1 MNVSRLLEFIAE
13 IMKFE
18 AEQNVQK
25 KLNSLNE
32 AVNQVAGNPGD
43 ANQQNE
49 VATRFA
55 NLRSALDAIARKLTP
70 AQMQFLEEI
79 NADWAFAPK
88 MADEIAES
96 MRENAMVPVKVRD
109 LTTEYVNKRNK
120 ILNELR
126 ESQKNL
132 LALGFKASA
141 LEPGESEL
149 GFLIPRD
156 LFQNNL
162 GGLAKQFVA
171 IDRVVR
177 TFAEALDE
185 DTEVIVD
192 EISTTDPLVFVYAGY
207 RVVKAVGGAIEF
219 FLDKWE
225 QVERIRKL
233 RAETE
238 SLSLGD
244 DFAAKYDEVIKQT
257 VANAVKEQ
265 VDKLVADGQIGRANE
280 LRTGLTMSMEWLM
293 THVEHGMRVEV
304 RYLEP
309 PKIEQPPSESDGE
322 LIPQEQ
328 EQQDFAELGRIQHAL
343 QYQRLGVERP
353 LLQLSG
359 PPPEPEAT
367 TAPAKE
373 AKRPRRPRSSRAKKG
388 D

>member
-13 IMKFE
+13 IVKFE
-18 AEQNVQK
+18 AEQNIQK
-25 KLNSLNE
+25 KLNSLND
-32 AVNQVAGNPGD
+32 AVNQVAGSPGD

-55 NLRSALDAIARKLTP
+55 NLRAALNAIETQLTP

-79 NADWAFAPK
+79 DAEWAFAPE
-88 MADEIAES
+88 MADDIAES
-96 MRENAMVPVKVRD
+96 MRVNAMVPVKVRE
-109 LTTEYVNKRNK
+109 LTTDYVNKRNK
-120 ILNELR
+120 ILTELR
-126 ESQKNL
+126 ESEKNL

-156 LFQNNL
+156 LFNNNL

-185 DTEVIVD
+185 EADVVVD

-207 RVVKAVGGAIEF
+207 RVVKAIGGAIEF

-238 SLSLGD
+238 SLNLGD

-265 VDKLVADGQIGRANE
+265 VDKLVSEGQIGRANE
-280 LRTGLTMSMEWLM
+280 LRNGLTISMEWLM

-309 PKIEQPPSESDGE
+309 PKIELPPSESDE
-322 LIPQEQ
+322 EPTPQVE
-328 EQQDFAELGRIQHAL
+328 ERQDFAELGRIQHAL
-343 QYQRLGVERP
+343 QYQRLGVEKP
-353 LLQLSG
+353 LLKLSA
-359 PPPEPEAT
+359 PPPEPEGGAIT
-367 TAPAKE
+367 GTP
-373 AKRPRRPRSSRAKKG
+373 KRSRKPRTPKPPKG
-388 D
+388 R